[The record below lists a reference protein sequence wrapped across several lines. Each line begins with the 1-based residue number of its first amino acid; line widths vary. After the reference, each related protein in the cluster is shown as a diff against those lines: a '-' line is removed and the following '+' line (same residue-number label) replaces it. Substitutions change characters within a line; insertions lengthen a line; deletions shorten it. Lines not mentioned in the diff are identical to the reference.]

1 VVDVQLVPIQPNS
14 VEWRSQAACQGEK
27 GSAFYPPPSSERRS
41 IKVAREKRAKQVCA
55 TCVVRTTCLEQALD
69 SGERY
74 GIWGGLTDLER
85 KHLRAS

>member
-1 VVDVQLVPIQPNS
+1 MVPIQPDS
-14 VEWRSQAACQGEK
+14 VEWRSQAACQGRM
-27 GSAFYPPPSSERRS
+27 GNAFYPPPSSERRS

-55 TCVVRTTCLEQALD
+55 TCMVRTTCLEQALE